1 VVPAV
6 QSSLLDAVRG
16 GIKNSD
22 VPNYYVAIDDTDRAE
37 EDGRGQ
43 GTGAKSRAFAREI
56 VEALGAR
63 KLGITRHQLLVDPA
77 VPYTSHNSSA
87 CIVVESELDRG
98 QAIDA
103 IVEVGELYLP
113 EIASPGADV
122 GLCVAEEPQIGESI
136 VEWGRRAK
144 VEVLSMDE
152 AERIAADAALYLRGL
167 TGDEMGVIGAL
178 AAVGLRRSGQDG
190 RFLELGELR
199 TVVGEQ
205 PAAVF
210 MAAGVERF
218 VAGDDDVELAPDDL
232 IAIGDKHAQPVLMEG
247 RPTLL
252 LDPSSRPGS
261 WRAASRE
268 SVKSY

>member
-1 VVPAV
+1 M
-6 QSSLLDAVRG
+6 L
-16 GIKNSD
+16 
-22 VPNYYVAIDDTDRAE
+22 NYYVAIDDTDRAE
-37 EDGRGQ
+37 DDGRGQ
-43 GTGAKSRAFAREI
+43 GTGAKSRAFAREL

-87 CIVVESELDRG
+87 CIVIESELDRG
-98 QAIDA
+98 QAIDT

-122 GLCVAEEPQIGESI
+122 GFCVAEESEIGERI

-144 VEVLSMDE
+144 VEVLAMDE
-152 AERIAADAALYLRGL
+152 AQGIAAEAGVYLEGL
-167 TGDEMGVIGAL
+167 TGDRMGIVGAL

-199 TVVGEQ
+199 SAVGEQ
-205 PAAVF
+205 RAAVF

-218 VAGDDDVELAPDDL
+218 VAGDDDVELSPEDL
-232 IAIGDKHAQPVLMEG
+232 IAVGHKHAQPVLLEG

-252 LDPSSRPGS
+252 LDPCSQPGS